1 MKPSVRSFRHAR
13 EEIARTSPLA
23 RLPELHTVAWR
34 AGLVRH
40 IWALAARWSSP
51 PEGEAAAMS
60 VNDELRGL
68 LQASKMA
75 DPNARAEL
83 LRSILGKLVDNHL
96 RRPAAPNVVDE
107 VDRVLMIVRHLATKQ
122 IGAYGWGE
130 PEAIGPTVLCLVE
143 QLPHPSEERQK
154 TVLAALDEVLQLL
167 PMGSAQALA
176 CLGREANELLRELAK
191 PPTSVLDR
199 GRERHVVAFEQF
211 ALLCSDP
218 EPMEASDEDPAAVT
232 LLAPATLRDVVDDPT
247 RRAWARCGLLRMS
260 AQLHASCPQFL
271 GDGGADLW
279 ESALDHLSLDA
290 IELHPRSGLSSSSD
304 ATPPLLLAAVT
315 ATGTLLSRFE
325 APPTMRSGLLYRI
338 LSLLSAGLPP
348 SPSAAAAA
356 AAAAASSAAAETVR
370 DARPST
376 LPRFRSTA
384 LDDAIGSCLH
394 ALVNPSIP
402 PLDCLPLLAIAVPHA
417 LASSASFTLHAAC
430 AAARDF
436 GRRAAAHSACP
447 LEPFRSAGLPSL
459 VPCFERAR
467 AVTPVSE
474 TTACA
479 EDGETDA
486 VDGAGSR
493 GGQLARRTRARSYR
507 PDGGRLASSRGA
519 AIAAPAAIRHGD
531 GPELEAQSSRRPGF
545 LRGARVSGAAGHHH
559 PALSWVACTPM
570 ATSGGWR
577 RVLRSGRR

>member
-1 MKPSVRSFRHAR
+1 M
-13 EEIARTSPLA
+13 
-23 RLPELHTVAWR
+23 
-34 AGLVRH
+34 
-40 IWALAARWSSP
+40 
-51 PEGEAAAMS
+51 
-60 VNDELRGL
+60 
-68 LQASKMA
+68 
-75 DPNARAEL
+75 
-83 LRSILGKLVDNHL
+83 
-96 RRPAAPNVVDE
+96 
-107 VDRVLMIVRHLATKQ
+107 LMIVRHLATKQ

-130 PEAIGPTVLCLVE
+130 PEAIGPTVLGLVE

-154 TVLAALDEVLQLL
+154 TVLAARDEVLQLL

-260 AQLHASCPQFL
+260 AQLHASCPSIPWRRRRRL
-271 GDGGADLW
+271 VRV
-279 ESALDHLSLDA
+279 S
-290 IELHPRSGLSSSSD
+290 PRSSLTRCHRAASAFRPVLIAD

-384 LDDAIGSCLH
+384 LDDAIGAPTRARQL
-394 ALVNPSIP
+394 SIP

-417 LASSASFTLHAAC
+417 LASSASFTLHAALC
-430 AAARDF
+430 SLLATLDDELLHIR
-436 GRRAAAHSACP
+436 SA
-447 LEPFRSAGLPSL
+447 LSSLSLRSAGSAQPS
-459 VPCFERAR
+459 CR
-467 AVTPVSE
+467 
-474 TTACA
+474 
-479 EDGETDA
+479 
-486 VDGAGSR
+486 
-493 GGQLARRTRARSYR
+493 
-507 PDGGRLASSRGA
+507 
-519 AIAAPAAIRHGD
+519 
-531 GPELEAQSSRRPGF
+531 
-545 LRGARVSGAAGHHH
+545 
-559 PALSWVACTPM
+559 ALSAL
-570 ATSGGWR
+570 SR
-577 RVLRSGRR
+577 